1 MKKSIFAA
9 FVISVSLFGAPK
21 LYTVGGGTLGTEIS
35 GVVYSKNESVI
46 SSKIGGYVKK
56 IYVEEGDVVKKGTLL
71 FEIDTASTQAAVLSA
86 NANYISSKAAADDA
100 KKDYERYKNLFEKGV
115 VSEKEYERAKLNYET
130 KTQMMNSSLA
140 MLSLAKNEQRYSSVR
155 APIDGVILK
164 KYATLASMVMPGQ
177 PIILISG
184 KNDLQIKADIYEQEL
199 LNFKVGQNLQFKTG
213 QKIAEA
219 KIVSIAPS
227 GAGARNFSLRAKPKE
242 QDGLYS
248 GMFVKILSK
257 GLGMQTSV
265 PVSALTKR
273 GGVLGVFEYVGG
285 IAKFRPVKI
294 KKQGSEYASVE
305 GINNGAK
312 IIENPKES
320 LQDGQKA
327 E

>member
-1 MKKSIFAA
+1 MKKSIFAVFA
-9 FVISVSLFGAPK
+9 ISISLFGAPK
-21 LYTVGGGTLGTEIS
+21 LYTVGGGTLEAEIS
-35 GVVYSKNESVI
+35 GVVYSKNESVV
-46 SSKIGGYVKK
+46 SSKIGGYIKK
-56 IYVEEGDVVKKGTLL
+56 IYVEEGDLVKKGTLL

-130 KTQMMNSSLA
+130 KTQMMNSSSA
-140 MLSLAKNEQRYSSVR
+140 MLSLARNEQGYSSVR

-184 KNDLQIKADIYEQEL
+184 KNDLRIKADIYEQEL
-199 LNFKVGQNLQFKTG
+199 SNFQVGQTLRFKAGEKTG
-213 QKIAEA
+213 EA
-219 KIVSIAPS
+219 KIISIVPS
-227 GAGARNFSLRAKPKE
+227 GAGARNFTLRAEPKE
-242 QDGLYS
+242 QNGLYS
-248 GMFVKILSK
+248 GMFVKIASK
-257 GLGMQTSV
+257 GLGTQTMV
-265 PVSALTKR
+265 PINTLTKR
-273 GGVLGVFEYVGG
+273 GGVLGVFEYVNG

-294 KKQGSEYASVE
+294 KKQSGEYAAIE
-305 GINNGAK
+305 GVNNGAK
-312 IIENPKES
+312 IIESPRES